1 MKLKIINSGSVG
13 NAYILENEHEALLI
27 ECGVPFMD
35 IKKALD
41 FKLNKLV
48 GCLLTHE
55 HMDHSKSV
63 YELLKAGISVYS
75 TQKTLEKL
83 NVLNNTAGAISF
95 EEMTVPW
102 ISKFS
107 VHSFKVNHDAVDP
120 IGFYIHHPDCGNVLF
135 ATDTFYLK
143 YTFPNLN
150 NIIIEANYCEDIL
163 EQREKQGSAN
173 HYISE
178 RVKRS
183 HMSIQQCIKTLQA
196 NDLSNVNNIVLIH
209 LSDGNSHEI
218 EFKQKAEQ
226 ATGKTVHVASK
237 GMEINFGKTPF

>member
-27 ECGVPFMD
+27 ECGVPLMD

-41 FKLNKLV
+41 FKLNKIV

-55 HMDHSKSV
+55 HMDHAKSV
-63 YELLKAGISVYS
+63 KDVLKSGINVFSSFDTFEILEVENEIGIVFLDENPV
-75 TQKTLEKL
+75 QIGEFKVKT
-83 NVLNNTAGAISF
+83 
-95 EEMTVPW
+95 
-102 ISKFS
+102 FS
-107 VHSFKVNHDAVDP
+107 VNHDAVDP

-163 EQREKQGSAN
+163 EQRQIQGNAN

-183 HMSIQQCIKTLQA
+183 HMSIQQCVKTLQA

-209 LSDGNSHEI
+209 LSDGNSHEF
-218 EFKQKAEQ
+218 EFKQKAEK

>member
-27 ECGVPFMD
+27 ECGVPFID

-55 HMDHSKSV
+55 HMDHAKSV
-63 YELLKAGISVYS
+63 LDVFNTGNPIYS
-75 TQKTLEKL
+75 SQKTFKKL
-83 NVLNNTAGAISF
+83 NIGTALRTYFADDFPEYMGNFTIQ
-95 EEMTVPW
+95 
-102 ISKFS
+102 
-107 VHSFKVNHDAVDP
+107 SFKVNHDAVDP

-163 EQREKQGSAN
+163 EQREKQGNAN

-196 NDLSNVNNIVLIH
+196 TDLSNVNNIVLIH
-209 LSDGNSHEI
+209 LSDGNSHKF